1 MVNYV
6 PSKGDI
12 IWIDFDPQLG
22 KEIKKCRPSL
32 VVSPQWYN
40 RDAGLLLCV
49 PITTTIKKYPF
60 VVTTILEGKNAA
72 VLCDQV
78 KSFDWKMRKAELMS
92 RASLKL
98 IDDVMGKI
106 NAILIDE

>member
-40 RDAGLLLCV
+40 RDAGL
-49 PITTTIKKYPF
+49 
-60 VVTTILEGKNAA
+60 
-72 VLCDQV
+72 CDQV
-78 KSFDWKMRKAELMS
+78 KSFDWKMRKAQLMS